1 MNDKRLV
8 KSSKRVKTK
17 IYVKKHNLCLI
28 LIFTILMQ
36 NTEGDHKKKKGKRI
50 GHKNTVLT

>member
-17 IYVKKHNLCLI
+17 IYIKKYNLCLI

-36 NTEGDHKKKKGKRI
+36 NTEGDHKKKGKRI
-50 GHKNTVLT
+50 GHKNTVVT

>member
-36 NTEGDHKKKKGKRI
+36 NTEGDHKKKGKRI